1 MNLDL
6 AINNFEAARATVEGL
21 VQRTPLLA
29 SRWLGE
35 RTGLRMWLKAESLQV
50 TGSFKVRG
58 ALNKLRHLSAAE
70 RERGVITASTGNHG
84 LAVAYASMQAGI
96 PCCIVL
102 PETTKTNKMAVVKAC
117 GADLVLHGQHYGAA
131 DARARA
137 LAETEALVYIDS
149 VIDPYIIAGY
159 GTTAFE
165 IVEDLP
171 DVEAVLIPIGGGGCI
186 SGMATV
192 LRHFNPKVR
201 IIGVEAEG
209 CGLYSRSRRQGQPVK
224 LKEINTIADG
234 LTVDVADPTLFG
246 IIERLVDD
254 IVLVSD
260 EDVLLAVRFL
270 LEQARL
276 VAEPAGAAT
285 TAALLAGK
293 ASLPKGTRTA
303 VLISGGNLDFESQP
317 VLSRSQAQ

>member
-1 MNLDL
+1 MG
-6 AINNFEAARATVEGL
+6 FEITVENVETARATVEGL
-21 VQRTPLLA
+21 VRRTPLLS

-35 RTGLRMWLKAESLQV
+35 RTGLRTWLKAESLQT

-84 LAVAYASMQAGI
+84 LAVACAAMQEGV
-96 PCCIVL
+96 PNCIVL
-102 PETTKTNKMAVVKAC
+102 PETTNQNKVAAVKAY
-117 GADLVLHGQHYGAA
+117 GAELVLHGRHYGAA
-131 DARARA
+131 DTRARA
-137 LAETEALVYIDS
+137 LAEQKVLVYIDS

-201 IIGVEAEG
+201 IIGVEVEG
-209 CGLYSRSRRQGQPVK
+209 CGLYWRSRQRGKPVK
-224 LKEINTIADG
+224 LEEINTIADG
-234 LTVDVADPTLFG
+234 LTVDAADPMVFG

-254 IVLVSD
+254 IVLVGD
-260 EDVLLAVRFL
+260 EDVLTGVRFL
-270 LEQARL
+270 LERARL

-293 ASLPKGTRTA
+293 VSLPEGTRTA
-303 VLISGGNLDFESQP
+303 VLISGGNLDFENLP
-317 VLSRSQAQ
+317 VFSRS